1 MSFSDLSIRIK
12 IISLIGATSLVS
24 LLLSG
29 LIFFAYDKSQYEL
42 SALRELD
49 ILAEII
55 GNNNTANIKY
65 DFPQGALEILETL
78 IANKNIKVARIY
90 DVNDNLFAQYSI
102 DESYAS
108 EYLDFIEKKDTFSF
122 IDKNLLINR
131 PIVLD
136 DEKIGSIVL
145 YSGLDD
151 YGERIRNFINVF
163 IIIFITS
170 FIITLLI
177 SIRLQQFISHPII
190 SLTKTM
196 QHISV
201 NKNYNIQ
208 IEDKGK
214 DEIGQLI
221 KGFNTMISQIDK
233 QNLALKLA
241 KDQAETSAKIKEQ
254 FLANMSHEI
263 RTPMNGIMGMAKL
276 LSDTTLNLDQSQYLD
291 NIKTSANNLLVII
304 NDILDFS
311 KIEAGKLEFETIEFN
326 LHELLKRLEPIYL
339 QAAIEKN
346 IYFKL
351 NIGDRVPEY
360 IIGDPTRLNQILV
373 NLLGNAIKFT
383 DKGGIALMVKVIEQA
398 ANESI
403 IQFMV
408 NDTGIG
414 ISQEK
419 MEIIFSSFSQA
430 SSDMT
435 RKYGGT
441 GLGLTISKQLVELQ
455 KGSLNLESKVGEG
468 STFYFNLVFKHGNS
482 KHKEKLVTIESTD
495 ELTKDFSNAS
505 ILLAEDNEI
514 NQLYVKTIL
523 KSKYLLSIASNGN
536 QVIDMVSKNH
546 FDMIL
551 MDLHMPEMDGY
562 EATQIIRHMT
572 DSTKKNIPIV
582 ALTAA
587 AIKGEKDK
595 CIAIGMNGYLSK
607 PFEPNELYKIII
619 ENIKK
624 IYPPVNHINEH
635 PNKKTKAFKNRF
647 EYVNLSYLES
657 IGQGDSKFLNE
668 LLELFKQQMP
678 ILNQQLVDAL
688 LNKNYAELS
697 GIAHKAKS
705 SVATFGITELVT
717 DLQTLEIKAKQAI
730 EVDTFTAIVEKFGA
744 ISNKVL
750 DEIKDIKY

>member
-536 QVIDMVSKNH
+536 QVIEMVSKNH

>member
-122 IDKNLLINR
+122 TDKNLLINR